1 MAAVF
6 RPMENG
12 YDQMEVL
19 TRIDALEELKGKVRK
34 GKLTVE
40 EAVQQARALVEN
52 PIPTSNMGFAM
63 EEVDVCFEN
72 YLGAISG
79 MNTVTVRAEA
89 ERPTLRTAFKGYAK
103 TETLMRIDLLNAFI
117 LSVKDGTK
125 DPAEALASAE
135 AIVRKPLKTEFFGF
149 SVSETDEYFENLLRR
164 LRSFV

>member
-1 MAAVF
+1 MGAVF

-19 TRIDALEELKGKVRK
+19 TKIDALEEIKESVRK
-34 GKLTVE
+34 GKLTPQD
-40 EAVQQARALVEN
+40 ALLQARELVEK
-52 PIPTSNMGFAM
+52 PIPTSRRGFAP

-89 ERPTLRTAFKGYAK
+89 ERPTLHTVFKGYDK
-103 TETLMRIDLLNAFI
+103 METLMRIDLLNAFI

-125 DPAEALASAE
+125 DPADALASAE
-135 AIVRKPLKTEFFGF
+135 NILEIPQKKALFGF
-149 SVSETDEYFENLLRR
+149 SVSETDEYFEHLLRR